1 MIIMTSGMDNGSRAP
16 VPYDDED
23 NDIVQHGG
31 LTPANKLTEACTLG
45 LQRASCKISNC
56 IITVGFMIFTCATE
70 ICSLTKLIYL
80 NRGIYHVWTSLL
92 VIIHG

>member
-1 MIIMTSGMDNGSRAP
+1 MIIMTSGMDNGSWAP

-56 IITVGFMIFTCATE
+56 IITVGFMID
-70 ICSLTKLIYL
+70 IYL
-80 NRGIYHVWTSLL
+80 CNGDLFTYQTHLL
-92 VIIHG
+92 E